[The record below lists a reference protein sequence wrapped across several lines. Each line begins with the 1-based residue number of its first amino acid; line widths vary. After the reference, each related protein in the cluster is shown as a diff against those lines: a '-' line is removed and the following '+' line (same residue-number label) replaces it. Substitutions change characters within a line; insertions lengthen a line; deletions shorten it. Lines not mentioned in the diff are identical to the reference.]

1 MLTSLCDIILLALH
15 FLCGLWLAFCYIRLV
30 ICLFCC
36 ILSLLNFTELP
47 FLVAWLVYGFA
58 GYLVTYLQWTGGL
71 VGWLPIWLTGCAV
84 AVLHTVANIGCFPS
98 GWSEHLI

>member
-1 MLTSLCDIILLALH
+1 MLTSLCDIVLLALH

-36 ILSLLNFTELP
+36 ILSLLNCTELP

-58 GYLVTYLQWTGGL
+58 GYLVTYL
-71 VGWLPIWLTGCAV
+71 TGCAV
-84 AVLHTVANIGCFPS
+84 AVLHIVANIGCFPS
-98 GWSEHLI
+98 GWSEH